1 MKNEEVFRVGELAK
15 RTGVSVRALHHYDAI
30 GLLAPSRRSESR
42 YRLYDRE
49 DVVRLQEIKSLR
61 QLGFSLE
68 QIRDLLAARRLT
80 PLGVVEMHLQRVR
93 EQLELQRQ
101 LLGRLE
107 SIAEQLRAAQTP
119 TADEMMRT
127 IEAMTMF
134 AKYFTEEQR
143 QTLKERGDK
152 LGPEAIKAVEEE
164 WPRLIAAVRE
174 EMNKGTDPRSE
185 RVRELAKRWRELLNA
200 FSGGDRQME
209 TSAAKMYREEPQT
222 AQQYGL
228 DQEIFKYIGEAMKG

>member
-1 MKNEEVFRVGELAK
+1 MKNEVFRVGELAK

-30 GLLAPSRRSESR
+30 GLLAPSRRSETR
-42 YRLYDRE
+42 YRLYDTE
-49 DVVRLQEIKSLR
+49 DVGRLQEIKSLR

-68 QIRDLLAARRLT
+68 EIRGLLAARRLT

-93 EQLELQRQ
+93 EQMELQRQ

-107 SIAEQLRAAQTP
+107 SIAEQLRAAKTP

-134 AKYFTEEQR
+134 EKYFTEDQR
-143 QTLKERGDK
+143 QTLKERSDK

-209 TSAAKMYREEPQT
+209 ASAAKMYREEPQT